1 MHWAAISSVDLFV
14 ARACT
19 RCCEAHVLD
28 SVFSPLTL
36 VCSMAW
42 VAAAD
47 TSTAH
52 SERLLLSRLTGFFT
66 GVSSLCRLPTR
77 TTCPSLC
84 TRATK
89 ASRSWPSCAQ
99 CCPSCFGGTTRLRRR
114 TASTERWRSAA
125 STPRTHPL
133 RPSRRCSR
141 CCTTR
146 RAPCCWTSCCCSRR
160 SSSSAAG
167 RRAAATAPPRC
178 CSGAQFCSSSS
189 SASPTLASCSERP
202 TLGRELGACKFSG
215 VSRTEVSWLAA

>member
-1 MHWAAISSVDLFV
+1 MGTEACALVCTRNETVYATACTGQLHSAVFV

-19 RCCEAHVLD
+19 RCSEAHLLD
-28 SVFSPLTL
+28 SV
-36 VCSMAW
+36 
-42 VAAAD
+42 AAD
-47 TSTAH
+47 MSTTL
-52 SERLLLSRLTGFFT
+52 SERLMSQFT
-66 GVSSLCRLPTR
+66 ASLCRLPTR
-77 TTCPSLC
+77 TTCPSLY

-89 ASRSWPSCAQ
+89 ASRSWRSCAQ
-99 CCPSCFGGTTRLRRR
+99 CCPSCFDGTTRPRRR

-125 STPRTHPL
+125 STPRMHPL

-178 CSGAQFCSSSS
+178 CSEAQFCSSSS

-202 TLGRELGACKFSG
+202 ILGREQIKCG
-215 VSRTEVSWLAA
+215 VS